1 MSFGGATSHHLK
13 ESGCPGIHFLI
24 RISPRQSSKV
34 SWDST
39 PNPCWPKKVILVVTV
54 TEKTTSLKFNRK
66 VTFPKE
72 QKVVFQASFVRGY
85 LTGWKLSM
93 VINKLVVSTHLK
105 NISQI
110 GSFTQVGMNIENIW
124 NHDLVTTV
132 LNHAPAIIGRILQAA
147 PETPHRTTPNPQ
159 VDPMWVPQR
168 LAQLRV
174 VLTGAKALLGQH
186 DDLRNL
192 QRSDPLNERTPKK
205 PEYLIAWS
213 QLPLVGS
220 VGKVP
225 FQYFDRDLRVTCQKH
240 PNISI
245 VGRE

>member
-1 MSFGGATSHHLK
+1 M
-13 ESGCPGIHFLI
+13 
-24 RISPRQSSKV
+24 
-34 SWDST
+34 
-39 PNPCWPKKVILVVTV
+39 VTV
-54 TEKTTSLKFNRK
+54 AEKTTSLKFNRK
-66 VTFPKE
+66 ATFPKE
-72 QKVVFQASFVRGY
+72 LKAVFQASFVRGY

-147 PETPHRTTPNPQ
+147 PQTPHRTTPNPQ

-168 LAQLRV
+168 LAQLRM

-192 QRSDPLNERTPKK
+192 QRSDPLN
-205 PEYLIAWS
+205 PEKTWVSTSLIAT
-213 QLPLVGS
+213 S
-220 VGKVP
+220 VG
-225 FQYFDRDLRVTCQKH
+225 RV
-240 PNISI
+240 
-245 VGRE
+245 RW